1 MKGASHSNPNR
12 HFLLPWIL
20 SALIWVVLSS
30 IVLDE
35 YKRTGNPLYIKE
47 IFYLLSLLWVQ
58 FGFAAI
64 FNTVRSRR
72 YARLNAYIAVTVLPP
87 LAVYFLMVL

>member
-1 MKGASHSNPNR
+1 MKGTGHSSPNR

-20 SALIWVVLSS
+20 GALIWCTLSYV
-30 IVLDE
+30 VLDE
-35 YKRTGNPLYIKE
+35 YKRTGDPLYLEE